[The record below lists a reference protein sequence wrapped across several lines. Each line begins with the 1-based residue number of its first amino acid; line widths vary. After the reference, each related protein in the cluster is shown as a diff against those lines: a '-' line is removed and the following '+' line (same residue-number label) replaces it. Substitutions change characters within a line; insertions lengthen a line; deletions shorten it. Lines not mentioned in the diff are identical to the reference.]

1 MRSSE
6 QANGPGSGV
15 LLGQVTHFDRAD
27 TPLGIFSSLNRA
39 DTPLGI
45 FSSLTA
51 CDCPTRGL
59 MAIDRSMTGLLRGLS
74 RRVRLALAIVAAVL
88 PFVAV
93 LVFANLWVYRP
104 LQQDIEVIADDIQ
117 SRFEDVSRLQLLLS
131 RSAMPPNDF
140 LIHGGNDERIRFEL
154 IAGQVE
160 SLFGQLI
167 RNADFGHPNEKQRL
181 SEMTQ
186 RWAVARQM
194 GTVLL
199 GWPVES
205 RLTDGAAA
213 MERFD
218 REVDQLTEEAE
229 SLLAHVRLE
238 LEAARDDALRRR
250 HDLNRFV
257 ALATAMAG
265 ILTLLLVTLL
275 TRDSR
280 SAPVSS
286 RSGAAEA
293 PVLPEAPA
301 IDAPVATSHEADLAP
316 ARDLV
321 AGTARPAEHAVDP
334 LTRLWSRGSLQRQL
348 AIETERAMVLETPSS
363 LAIVEIDGFD
373 QLTEQYGEH
382 LLSALVLAVADR
394 VRHVS
399 RSTDFPART
408 STGEFAVLMPAT
420 DVHQA
425 TEIDQ
430 RLRAQI
436 ADTPVSIGR
445 RTASVTVSIGVAGDS
460 LGRAGQVGASTLL
473 GRADQAVH
481 RARRAGGNR
490 VERSGA

>member
-1 MRSSE
+1 MV
-6 QANGPGSGV
+6 GPSQGWGSG
-15 LLGQVTHFDRAD
+15 
-27 TPLGIFSSLNRA
+27 
-39 DTPLGI
+39 
-45 FSSLTA
+45 
-51 CDCPTRGL
+51 
-59 MAIDRSMTGLLRGLS
+59 
-74 RRVRLALAIVAAVL
+74 
-88 PFVAV
+88 
-93 LVFANLWVYRP
+93 
-104 LQQDIEVIADDIQ
+104 
-117 SRFEDVSRLQLLLS
+117 
-131 RSAMPPNDF
+131 RSA
-140 LIHGGNDERIRFEL
+140 IRAQAL
-154 IAGQVE
+154 GSSTSVGARP
-160 SLFGQLI
+160 SLAVGASPVRSQL
-167 RNADFGHPNEKQRL
+167 HQWL
-181 SEMTQ
+181 
-186 RWAVARQM
+186 
-194 GTVLL
+194 
-199 GWPVES
+199 
-205 RLTDGAAA
+205 
-213 MERFD
+213 
-218 REVDQLTEEAE
+218 
-229 SLLAHVRLE
+229 
-238 LEAARDDALRRR
+238 
-250 HDLNRFV
+250 
-257 ALATAMAG
+257 
-265 ILTLLLVTLL
+265 
-275 TRDSR
+275 R

-425 TEIDQ
+425 TEIAQ